1 MSWWKGFP
9 SWNLETRRPGTSADR
24 LVDNLVLRSP
34 LADVPVVGYE
44 NHAGRT
50 YLGEGV
56 QPFGEVISEAGHG
69 NNEQDMADG
78 VLYRNVVGTYSHGPV
93 LSKNPEVADWLL
105 QRALERRQQRAGVVA
120 AQLAPL
126 DDSEELQANAV
137 MRERLGL

>member
-1 MSWWKGFP
+1 
-9 SWNLETRRPGTSADR
+9 
-24 LVDNLVLRSP
+24 
-34 LADVPVVGYE
+34 
-44 NHAGRT
+44 
-50 YLGEGV
+50 
-56 QPFGEVISEAGHG
+56 
-69 NNEQDMADG
+69 MADG